1 MRHFATI
8 ILFSFREISGNII
21 RICKCKYINKIGFNL
36 SPIKCTDEY
45 LCTFIYTRTVCFNTH
60 TVKQKLPE
68 VEYVYNFTI
77 TISVV
82 FQECLLN
89 RLIAFMSIK
98 NDYYYVC
105 CSMRSWS
112 YGQTEVIG
120 GLSKW
125 WTSSGPPGPM
135 MSPDSSLALFS
146 FFHFILLFWNQIL
159 IWRSVRHSAWA
170 ISIRLLRVR

>member
-1 MRHFATI
+1 MNTYVHLYTHVRCVL
-8 ILFSFREISGNII
+8 ILTRS
-21 RICKCKYINKIGFNL
+21 NKN
-36 SPIKCTDEY
+36 SPKS
-45 LCTFIYTRTVCFNTH
+45 NM
-60 TVKQKLPE
+60 
-68 VEYVYNFTI
+68 YNFTI

-170 ISIRLLRVR
+170 ISIRRLRVR